1 MAALPLNAPDV
12 IPASAE
18 KVFGEIWVPFIQI
31 SAPDVNQECRVLA
44 QIASMRTLPDGSRE
58 LSSATPRTYVCDNW
72 FEKCAT
78 DPRAAQVMGMLL
90 TLLKEYAEV

>member
-1 MAALPLNAPDV
+1 MAAIPLTTPVV

-18 KVFGEIWVPFIQI
+18 LSFGEIWVPYIQI
-31 SAPDVNQECRVLA
+31 MAPDVNQECRVIA

-58 LSSATPRTYVCDNW
+58 MSSQSPVDYVCDNW

-90 TLLKEYAEV
+90 MLLKEYAEV